1 MTTDVDLLRQFAHEN
16 SQDAFGEIVRRHVN
30 LVYSAALRQ
39 ARSPQLAE
47 EIAQSVF
54 TDLARDARKL
64 KADTILTAWLYA
76 VARRT
81 AVDVIRKESRRQL
94 REQIAVEM
102 NNMNATADDWTQ
114 IAPLLDDAMAAL
126 DETDRTAVLL
136 RYFENKSLR
145 EVGDSL
151 RISDDA
157 AQKRVSRAVDQ
168 LREFFTKRRLTIGA
182 ATLVTLISA
191 NAVQS
196 APIGFAAT
204 ILSTTTTTTLG
215 MTMLHKILITGLAAA
230 TAATVIYAV
239 HMQNQIGSLQQQQ
252 TSLQGQIAQLEQ
264 ERNDATNQLAGLQD
278 ENARLRAGQDDLLR
292 LRGEVTR
299 LRNQRSVSQDS
310 QQANTN
316 NTPVIQ
322 IHLKAWFVSIPTE
335 DVPSLGIEWIPA
347 SQQSSGKTGLLLE
360 SQFRPLLKALNEAS
374 DVNLIGEPEVTSL
387 NGQQTE
393 MRATR
398 PYSWNGTNVELGA
411 VFDSKSYFATNLSL
425 FTMNLDASLIL
436 LNNDSSQSAFQVIQ
450 VTNEVALSPIQV
462 AVMEADI
469 PTGNSLPVY
478 TNAAVGP
485 QTLLVFAVP
494 TVIDAAG
501 NRVPMPKNF
510 RVEPTMTKI
519 R

>member
-1 MTTDVDLLRQFAHEN
+1 
-16 SQDAFGEIVRRHVN
+16 
-30 LVYSAALRQ
+30 
-39 ARSPQLAE
+39 
-47 EIAQSVF
+47 
-54 TDLARDARKL
+54 
-64 KADTILTAWLYA
+64 
-76 VARRT
+76 
-81 AVDVIRKESRRQL
+81 
-94 REQIAVEM
+94 
-102 NNMNATADDWTQ
+102 
-114 IAPLLDDAMAAL
+114 
-126 DETDRTAVLL
+126 
-136 RYFENKSLR
+136 
-145 EVGDSL
+145 
-151 RISDDA
+151 
-157 AQKRVSRAVDQ
+157 
-168 LREFFTKRRLTIGA
+168 
-182 ATLVTLISA
+182 
-191 NAVQS
+191 
-196 APIGFAAT
+196 
-204 ILSTTTTTTLG
+204 
-215 MTMLHKILITGLAAA
+215 
-230 TAATVIYAV
+230 
-239 HMQNQIGSLQQQQ
+239 
-252 TSLQGQIAQLEQ
+252 
-264 ERNDATNQLAGLQD
+264 
-278 ENARLRAGQDDLLR
+278 LRAGQDDLLR

-425 FTMNLDASLIL
+425 FTMNLGASLIL
-436 LNNDSSQSAFQVIQ
+436 LNSDISQSAFQVIQ

-469 PTGNSLPVY
+469 PTGSSLPVY
-478 TNAAVGP
+478 TNATVGP

-501 NRVPMPKNF
+501 NRVPVPKNF
-510 RVEPTMTKI
+510 RVEPGLTKI